1 MKSIKI
7 LDFPFCNSNAIY
19 RYAKI
24 RGLPISQLSSKDIP
38 NPSEVLILPGVGKF
52 DQAIDFL
59 NKNNLNPVIKNY
71 ANKASVLGICLGM
84 QILLDSSEESPSATG
99 LGIVKGNCRKIPACS
114 SFRVPHVGWNSLII
128 NESNPCLCSNHASA
142 LNSCDYYFVHSY
154 YCDID
159 ANCHVSSYFTHPV
172 GKRLP
177 ASLHMGK
184 IYGFQFHPE
193 KSGKSGYKLL
203 DQVFLK

>member
-7 LDFPFCNSNAIY
+7 LDFPFCNSSAIY

-24 RGLPISQLSSKDIP
+24 RRLSISKLSNKDIP
-38 NPSEVLILPGVGKF
+38 VSSEVLILPGVGKF
-52 DQAIDFL
+52 DQAINFL
-59 NKNNLNPVIKNY
+59 NKNNLKSVINDY
-71 ANKASVLGICLGM
+71 ANKASILGICLGM

-99 LGIVKGNCRKIPACS
+99 LGIVEGKCRKIPSCL

-128 NESNPCLCSNHASA
+128 NDSNPSLSKNHASA
-142 LNSCDYYFVHSY
+142 MKSCDYYFVHSY

-159 ANCHVSSYFTHPV
+159 ATFISSYFTHPV
-172 GKRLP
+172 CKRLP
-177 ASLHMGK
+177 ASLHIGN